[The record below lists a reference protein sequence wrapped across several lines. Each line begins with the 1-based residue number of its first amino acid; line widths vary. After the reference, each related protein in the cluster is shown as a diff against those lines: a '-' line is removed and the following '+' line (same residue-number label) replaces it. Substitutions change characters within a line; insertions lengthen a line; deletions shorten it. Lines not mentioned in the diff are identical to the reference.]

1 MSRNQLEN
9 NNSFLGFT
17 DNRTALQ
24 AGKIEKCLSKAFR
37 YDGVVMQRRDAML
50 MDLRDG
56 KIPAVVETTVNG
68 KNKKSY
74 RLNFEI
80 DGTKVFNE
88 ITKTEYDFC
97 LYLIKNELVS
107 EESVNAYIQDEN
119 RIREVEAE
127 NEKQEEEAAIREE
140 ERAQEEREKFAEW
153 AKNAAKEYEGTPK
166 GNLMEKIFVDK
177 SGSFYNNERAFV
189 LLACIDNIDNNPLCK
204 EELKGRLYTDNKASR
219 KTFEC
224 VTGLKLPKSNK
235 GTRSFIDNL
244 HKADYQE
251 MNEYKVKNV
260 KKDKINKESDINK
273 QEFYILEG
281 KIENG
286 EKKATY
292 KKVLGERI
300 VKRGFECFIREMPDG
315 CFAISSTECGV
326 KLATGNTKA
335 EAIKELKKVISR
347 VGDTKIREK
356 IKEFVTVFGASP
368 AYNIA

>member
-1 MSRNQLEN
+1 MNRPLEN
-9 NNSFLGFT
+9 NNSFLGYT
-17 DNRTALQ
+17 DNKTALQ
-24 AGKIEKCLSKAFR
+24 KGKIEKCLSKAFR
-37 YDGVVMQRRDAML
+37 YDGIVMQRRDAMIV
-50 MDLRDG
+50 DLRNG
-56 KIPAVVETTVNG
+56 KIPAIVETTVNG
-68 KNKKSY
+68 RNKKSY

-177 SGSFYNNERAFV
+177 SGSFYNHERAFV

-204 EELKGRLYTDNKASR
+204 EELKERLYTGNKASR

-224 VTGLKLPKSNK
+224 VTGLKLPKNNRD
-235 GTRSFIDNL
+235 TAEFIDNL
-244 HKADYQE
+244 QKSDYC
-251 MNEYKVKNV
+251 NKVDYKVKDKTEV
-260 KKDKINKESDINK
+260 KANNESELK
-273 QEFYILEG
+273 EFYILEVDNEH
-281 KIENG
+281 KRKE
-286 EKKATY
+286 Y
-292 KKVLGERI
+292 KKVFGEKI
-300 VKRGFECFIREMPDG
+300 IKKGFACFIHELKDKTY
-315 CFAISSTECGV
+315 AVSSVECGV
-326 KLATGNTKA
+326 RLATGKTKA
-335 EAIKELKKVISR
+335 EAVKNLKREISR
-347 VGDTKIREK
+347 FGDVELRQKLQEI
-356 IKEFVTVFGASP
+356 VNLYGASP
-368 AYNIA
+368 LYNLQ